1 LRALDE
7 GQCDEER
14 DGMQE
19 QRSTAG
25 MTRREAIRRG
35 VAVGAVASFGGLLEP
50 ALSTARGRPGRRLT
64 AGDALQVDPRE
75 FMPFGELRG
84 RQERLN
90 EIGLRATGSRVHAR
104 YADDLAAR
112 LERAGVGDVRTEP
125 VPLLRW
131 QPGEPALDVLEGAAA
146 GPVTVANYIPYS
158 GSTPAGGTTAP
169 LVVDPGGTLAPGSL
183 AGRIVLFDV
192 ADAPLSNA
200 FFDAI
205 DYGQPHHSAGY
216 DPSAPYL
223 RPWAAAGG
231 VGHRL
236 DVLRAAGAI
245 GAIAVLSVPAEAARG
260 TYMPYDG
267 KLRDIPALFLD
278 SAAGA
283 RLRDVAQGGGSVRL
297 TLTAEVDSITTPNLI
312 GVIPGASD
320 ELVILQSHHDGTN
333 GLEDNG
339 QEAIV
344 AMSQYLARLP
354 RGALPRTVLVLLS
367 TGHFAGD
374 ALGTE
379 SFIARHRDDLIART
393 KASVTIEHLGA
404 REWLP
409 DAAGVY
415 GPTGRY
421 ELGGFF
427 SSPHSAV
434 VDLARAA
441 LLQAEVTDDR
451 TLRPFSPDPRAPNG
465 KRWPGDG
472 EGFWAMAGLP
482 SVNFITGPTYLLGA
496 GFDTSKLVDVAA
508 LRRQAIAFTDLVL
521 RLTREPAAGLGA
533 PDLS

>member
-1 LRALDE
+1 
-7 GQCDEER
+7 
-14 DGMQE
+14 MQE

-35 VAVGAVASFGGLLEP
+35 VAAGAVASFGGLLDP
-50 ALSTARGRPGRRLT
+50 ALSAARGGPGRRLT
-64 AGDALQVDPRE
+64 AGDALQVDPRA
-75 FMPFGELRG
+75 FMPLGELRG
-84 RQERLN
+84 HQARLD
-90 EIGLRATGSRVHAR
+90 EIGLRATGSRAHAR

-112 LERAGVGDVRTEP
+112 LERAGVSDVRTES
-125 VPLLRW
+125 VPLRRW
-131 QPGEPALDVLEGAAA
+131 QPGEPALDILEGADA

-158 GSTPAGGTTAP
+158 GSTAPGGTTAA
-169 LVVDPGGTLAPGSL
+169 LVADPGGTLAPGSL
-183 AGRIVLFDV
+183 AGRIVVFDV
-192 ADAPLSNA
+192 ADAPLTNA

-205 DYGQPHHSAGY
+205 DYGQPHHPAGY
-216 DPSAPYL
+216 DPSAPYR
-223 RPWAAAGG
+223 RPWLAQGG
-231 VGHRL
+231 VGSRL
-236 DVLRAAGAI
+236 EALRAAGAV
-245 GAIAVLSVPAEAARG
+245 GAIGVLSAPLEAARG

-267 KLRDIPALFLD
+267 KLRDIPALFVD
-278 SAAGA
+278 SGARA

-297 TLTAEVDSITTPNLI
+297 TLSAAVDSVTTPNLV

-333 GLEDNG
+333 GVEDNG

-344 AMSQYLARLP
+344 AISQYLARLP
-354 RGALPRTVLVLLS
+354 KGALPRTVLVLLS

-379 SFIARHRDDLIART
+379 SFIGRHRDDLIARA

-404 REWLP
+404 GEWLP
-409 DAAGVY
+409 NAAGVY
-415 GPTGRY
+415 EPTGRY

-427 SSPHSAV
+427 SSPHSTAV
-434 VDLARAA
+434 TLGRAA
-441 LLQAEVTDDR
+441 LVDAEVTDDR
-451 TLRPFSPDPRAPNG
+451 LLRPFSPDPRAPNG

-482 SVNFITGPTYLLGA
+482 SLNFITGPTYLLGA

>member
-1 LRALDE
+1 V
-7 GQCDEER
+7 
-14 DGMQE
+14 
-19 QRSTAG
+19 
-25 MTRREAIRRG
+25 TRRQAIRWG
-35 VAVGAVASFGGLLEP
+35 VAAGAAASFGGLLKP
-50 ALSTARGRPGRRLT
+50 ALSGARGWPRRRLS

-75 FMPFGELRG
+75 FMPLGELRG
-84 RQERLN
+84 WQERLD

-112 LERAGVGDVRTEP
+112 LDRAGVSDVGTEP
-125 VPLLRW
+125 VPLRRW
-131 QPGEPALDVLEGAAA
+131 QPGEPALDILEGADA

-158 GSTPAGGTTAP
+158 GSTAPGGTTAA
-169 LVVDPGGTLAPGSL
+169 LVADPGGSLAPGSL

-192 ADAPLSNA
+192 ADAPLTNA

-205 DYGQPHHSAGY
+205 DYGQPHHPAGY

-223 RPWAAAGG
+223 RPWAAQGG

-236 DVLRAAGAI
+236 EALRAAGAV
-245 GAIAVLSVPAEAARG
+245 GVLSTPLEAARG

-283 RLRDVAQGGGSVRL
+283 RLRGVARAGGNVRL
-297 TLTAEVDSITTPNLI
+297 TLAAEVDSITTPNLV

-333 GLEDNG
+333 GVEDNG

-354 RGALPRTVLVLLS
+354 RGALPRTVLVRLS

-379 SFIARHRDDLIART
+379 SFVASHRDDLIARI
-393 KASVTIEHLGA
+393 KATVTIEHLGA
-404 REWLP
+404 GEWLP
-409 DAAGVY
+409 NSAGVY
-415 GPTGRY
+415 EPTGRY

-427 SSPHSAV
+427 SAPYSAI
-434 VDLARAA
+434 VDLGRAA
-441 LLQAEVTDDR
+441 LLQANVTDDR
-451 TLRPFSPDPRAPNG
+451 LLKPFSPDPRAPNG

-482 SVNFITGPTYLLGA
+482 SLNFITGPTYLLGA

-508 LRRQAIAFTDLVL
+508 LRRHAIAFTDLVL
-521 RLTREPAAGLGA
+521 QLTRAPAAGLGV
-533 PDLS
+533 S